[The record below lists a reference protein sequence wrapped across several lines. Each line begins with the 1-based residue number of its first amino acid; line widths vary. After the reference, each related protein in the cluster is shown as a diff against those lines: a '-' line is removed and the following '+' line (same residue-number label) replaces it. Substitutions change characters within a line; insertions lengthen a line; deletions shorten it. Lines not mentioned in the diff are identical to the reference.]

1 MLPCMSHSLAMAGED
16 VLIMT
21 GLKTTFLYIFS
32 TSGALMHLCDHQCED
47 KLVNNSDVVIKDM
60 NKKWA
65 FSSYKCFY
73 SNLFQQQEQHVRFI

>member
-1 MLPCMSHSLAMAGED
+1 
-16 VLIMT
+16 
-21 GLKTTFLYIFS
+21 
-32 TSGALMHLCDHQCED
+32 MHLCDHQCED

-73 SNLFQQQEQHVRFI
+73 SNLFQQQEHNVRFILSVYIQITQSEFSECVIKDAIPHRLQNSLFTL